1 MSEPGQR
8 VSILVVDDEPTL
20 RMAFAFALKEEGV
33 EVEEAPNGAEALA
46 KHAERPFDL
55 ILMDLRM
62 PALNGLETLA
72 RLREQGDRCPV
83 VLCSA
88 HLTAEDVLLA
98 LRHGV
103 VDFLSKPV
111 DLERLR
117 QAKADV
123 LEQPAT
129 PWASALSHARRMEFQ
144 QAVEDL
150 PEETEEGEDRQIWK
164 DTFRTLASPDLQPAG
179 FFDPESGRLHL
190 ERLVLESDVM

>member
-150 PEETEEGEDRQIWK
+150 PEETEEE
-164 DTFRTLASPDLQPAG
+164 RTAR
-179 FFDPESGRLHL
+179 SGRTPSARWLL
-190 ERLVLESDVM
+190 QTSSPPASSTPSPVASTLSGWCWKAT